1 MSEHNF
7 STEQLRDLLLSN
19 GVKPSVQRLSVLRF
33 IMEKKE
39 HPSVDDIY
47 KELSNEIPTLSR
59 TTVYNTLKH
68 LTEKGII
75 NTLSIDEVQ
84 SKYDFI
90 EETHAHFLCKNCGK
104 IYDIALDPQLLN
116 SMVTDGHQVLNTQIY
131 FKGICNNCKH

>member
-7 STEQLRDLLLSN
+7 STEHLRGLLLSR

-84 SKYDFI
+84 AKYDLI

-116 SMVTDGHQVLNTQIY
+116 SMITDGHQVLNTQIN